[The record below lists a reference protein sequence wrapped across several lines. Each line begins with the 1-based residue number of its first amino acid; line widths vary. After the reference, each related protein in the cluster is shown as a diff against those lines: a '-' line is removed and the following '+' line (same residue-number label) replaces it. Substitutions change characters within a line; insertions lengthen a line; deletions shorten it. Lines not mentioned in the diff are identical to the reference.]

1 MTTQEKI
8 SVIVVDDIDESREMI
23 LRMLQFDSTIEVIGT
38 ARTGLEAVD
47 AAQKLKPDVIVMD
60 INMPDMDGI
69 TATETIRKKVPAIQI
84 VILSVQNDANYM
96 RRAMLAGARDFLT
109 KPPLIDDLTIAIRRA
124 GELAHEEKSKV
135 VAPFQTSG
143 LTGPLPPGLMMQM
156 QTILGKIIV
165 VYSPKGGTGCTTIA
179 TNLATAMK
187 TPENKVAL
195 VDANLLFGDVA
206 VFLNEHGKNSFLD
219 LIDHANELDPEII
232 DDVML
237 VNKLT
242 GLHLMTSPKD
252 PEMVDHGKGEPVSK
266 ILTYLQQMYNYIVV
280 DTTPYLTEVVQ
291 TCLDIADFI
300 VLVTTQDIPAIKNS
314 NQFLGIAD
322 ASGIKR
328 DRILF
333 VLNKYDKRIAIS
345 PERIGDTLKQPI
357 VVTIPF
363 EDRVISNSIN
373 RGTPIVIEN
382 KSLPSAK
389 AIYSLYQIIQEKSS
403 QPQEN

>member
-1 MTTQEKI
+1 
-8 SVIVVDDIDESREMI
+8 
-23 LRMLQFDSTIEVIGT
+23 
-38 ARTGLEAVD
+38 
-47 AAQKLKPDVIVMD
+47 
-60 INMPDMDGI
+60 
-69 TATETIRKKVPAIQI
+69 
-84 VILSVQNDANYM
+84 
-96 RRAMLAGARDFLT
+96 
-109 KPPLIDDLTIAIRRA
+109 
-124 GELAHEEKSKV
+124 
-135 VAPFQTSG
+135 
-143 LTGPLPPGLMMQM
+143 MQM
-156 QTILGKIIV
+156 QPILGKIVV

-179 TNLATAMK
+179 TNLATTMK

-345 PERIGDTLKQPI
+345 PERIGDTLKQPV

-382 KSLPSAK
+382 KTLPSSK
-389 AIYSLYQIIQEKSS
+389 AIYSLYQIIQEKST